1 MVGREAHGDA
11 EYATTRER
19 RLRRDTTAVPGY
31 ARLVL
36 HTGRVPER
44 LTKRGLVTVSHAIEQ
59 AALATAEDGPLI
71 VLALFQRIPYFER
84 ERALYERI
92 AGIAAATVV
101 GVVDAVPE
109 SLPAGV
115 YGVVLAEDEELA
127 REWSVVALTPRFG
140 AALVAYDRAEV
151 DPDAPTLEAGR
162 LFDGGWSFRRDA
174 ALHEA
179 LRLRERLATRLPERA
194 RAVLD
199 EVLGRVRELPATPGE
214 ARGEAAI
221 RLLAGQTER
230 ARRLADVPPARAAD
244 GTTSLLDEPALR
256 RWTGLD
262 DGVTAS
268 GTLPVAVIGV
278 RVDEPP
284 GTPERFGRRSAAR
297 EGQAVLAALTAPLR
311 PVDRAARLSDREY
324 LLVLPSLTEEQAVAV
339 ADRVRESIGGL
350 AHSYPF
356 VTYAVHAAVC
366 VTTGRPL
373 PVPAVRHALEWA
385 VGEGVPVAT
394 VAPERVFVG

>member
-1 MVGREAHGDA
+1 M
-11 EYATTRER
+11 
-19 RLRRDTTAVPGY
+19 
-31 ARLVL
+31 L
-36 HTGRVPER
+36 HTGRVRER

-71 VLALFQRIPYFER
+71 VLALFQRMPYFER

-92 AGIAAATVV
+92 AGVAAATVV

-109 SLPAGV
+109 ALPAGT

-127 REWSVVALTPRFG
+127 REWSVVVLTPRFG

-151 DPDAPTLEAGR
+151 APDAPTLEAGR

-179 LRLRERLATRLPERA
+179 LRLRERLATRLPEQA

-199 EVLGRVRELPATPGE
+199 DVLGRVRELPATPGE
-214 ARGEAAI
+214 ARGEAAV
-221 RLLAGQTER
+221 RLLAGQIER
-230 ARRLADVPPARAAD
+230 ARRRADAPPSRTTTD
-244 GTTSLLDEPALR
+244 GTTALLDEPALK
-256 RWTGLD
+256 RWTGL

-284 GTPERFGRRSAAR
+284 GTPERFGRRSHAR

-311 PVDRAARLSDREY
+311 PVDRAARLTDREY

-339 ADRVRESIGGL
+339 ADRVRESIAGL
-350 AHSYPF
+350 ARSYPF
-356 VTYAVHAAVC
+356 VTYAVYAAVC

-394 VAPERVFVG
+394 VAPESVFVG

>member
-1 MVGREAHGDA
+1 MHS
-11 EYATTRER
+11 
-19 RLRRDTTAVPGY
+19 
-31 ARLVL
+31 
-36 HTGRVPER
+36 GRVPER
-44 LTKRGLVTVSHAIEQ
+44 LTKRELVTVSHAIER

-92 AGIAAATVV
+92 VRTAAATVV
-101 GVVDAVPE
+101 GVVDAAPE
-109 SLPAGV
+109 TLPTGA

-151 DPDAPTLEAGR
+151 DPDAPTLESGR
-162 LFDGGWSFRRDA
+162 LFDGGWTFRRDA

-179 LRLRERLATRLPERA
+179 LRLRDRLTARLPESA

-221 RLLAGQTER
+221 RLLVDRTER
-230 ARRLADVPPARAAD
+230 ARRAGHAPQPPVAGD
-244 GTTSLLDEPALR
+244 GSATLLDEPGLR
-256 RWTGLD
+256 RWTGL

-268 GTLPVAVIGV
+268 GTLPLAVVGI

-297 EGQAVLAALTAPLR
+297 EAQAVLAALTAPLR
-311 PVDRAARLSDREY
+311 PVDRAARLTGGEY
-324 LLVLPSLTEEQAVAV
+324 LLVLPSLTEEQAVAT
-339 ADRVRESIGGL
+339 ADRVRESVAGL
-350 AHSYPF
+350 ARSYPF
-356 VTYAVHAAVC
+356 VSYAVHAAVC
-366 VTTGRPL
+366 VTSRRPL
-373 PVPAVRHALEWA
+373 PVAAVRHALSWA

-394 VAPERVFVG
+394 VAPEHVPVG